1 MILARLSRLT
11 NTGQH
16 PRKEVVVGS
25 VSKPRQGQKEKGRE
39 AARSESITR
48 AKKVL
53 MSVDG
58 LTCFLCPR
66 RSK

>member
-25 VSKPRQGQKEKGRE
+25 VSKPRQGQKRNRNGGGEE
-39 AARSESITR
+39 
-48 AKKVL
+48 
-53 MSVDG
+53 
-58 LTCFLCPR
+58 
-66 RSK
+66 

>member
-25 VSKPRQGQKEKGRE
+25 VSKPRQGQKRKGRE

-48 AKKVL
+48 AKK
-53 MSVDG
+53 
-58 LTCFLCPR
+58 R
-66 RSK
+66 Y

>member
-58 LTCFLCPR
+58 LT
-66 RSK
+66 